1 MNPRYLRNLY
11 RGAYLRVVK
20 LRLYHGI
27 PVPSRNPSTS
37 IRAALLSSPRLKL
50 TLTLR
55 NRPHSSVAMTSPLS
69 PRWMVVDCC
78 MSSSLIPRVRPWALL
93 VDTVYS
99 SAIGPASGALDA
111 MERRADSWP
120 SLACSLLL
128 LELNAEER
136 KDSEGDGSPEGMTDV
151 FIGSK
156 EVKVR
161 RIGSV
166 QGNVCE
172 GGRVIYGFKAA

>member
-1 MNPRYLRNLY
+1 
-11 RGAYLRVVK
+11 
-20 LRLYHGI
+20 
-27 PVPSRNPSTS
+27 
-37 IRAALLSSPRLKL
+37 
-50 TLTLR
+50 
-55 NRPHSSVAMTSPLS
+55 
-69 PRWMVVDCC
+69 
-78 MSSSLIPRVRPWALL
+78 MSSSLIPRVRLWALL

-99 SAIGPASGALDA
+99 GAIGPASGALDA
-111 MERRADSWP
+111 MEGRADSWP
-120 SLACSLLL
+120 SLPCSLLL